1 MQEPVRATPLTGSCW
16 MAAVDP
22 HMHRKKWLSRFRAA
36 GQKLHL
42 VSLGCAKNQVDSE
55 VMLGRLKQAGWTI
68 TNDPEEAQAIVVN
81 TCSFIQTAAEE
92 SIDTIVELAEYKKT
106 GTCRRLV
113 VTGCLPERYREQI
126 VQAIPEVDI
135 FLGTGAFDQIV
146 QAVGDDQVVRD
157 AILPDPELTCLDQHS
172 AARVLTAPH
181 MAYLKIAEGCSNR
194 CSYCIIPKLRGRHKS
209 QPLENVMT
217 EAQDLVSSGVKELV
231 LVAQDTTAYGQDL
244 NPPVTLGHL
253 ISGLAGLFAGG
264 ADEPKFF
271 PWIRVLYG
279 NPESIEESFV
289 RSVAD
294 HARVCSYFDLPIQ
307 HASNRILKRMGRR
320 YTREKLCRLFRR
332 IREIVPDAVLRTT
345 VILGFPGETDQDF
358 QQMLDFAE
366 EIRFDHLGVFVYS
379 DADDIPSHRLRQHVP
394 LGVAQDRYDQLMS
407 TQMDIAAEKNQ
418 KHIGR
423 TLQVLIEED
432 LGNHL
437 FAGRASFQA
446 PEVDGVTY
454 VNTGTSAAPL
464 TIGCFAQARINDAM
478 EYDLMGDVA

>member
-1 MQEPVRATPLTGSCW
+1 
-16 MAAVDP
+16 
-22 HMHRKKWLSRFRAA
+22 
-36 GQKLHL
+36 
-42 VSLGCAKNQVDSE
+42 
-55 VMLGRLKQAGWTI
+55 
-68 TNDPEEAQAIVVN
+68 
-81 TCSFIQTAAEE
+81 
-92 SIDTIVELAEYKKT
+92 
-106 GTCRRLV
+106 
-113 VTGCLPERYREQI
+113 
-126 VQAIPEVDI
+126 
-135 FLGTGAFDQIV
+135 
-146 QAVGDDQVVRD
+146 
-157 AILPDPELTCLDQHS
+157 
-172 AARVLTAPH
+172 

-231 LVAQDTTAYGQDL
+231 LVAQDSTAYGQDL

>member
-1 MQEPVRATPLTGSCW
+1 
-16 MAAVDP
+16 
-22 HMHRKKWLSRFRAA
+22 
-36 GQKLHL
+36 
-42 VSLGCAKNQVDSE
+42 
-55 VMLGRLKQAGWTI
+55 
-68 TNDPEEAQAIVVN
+68 
-81 TCSFIQTAAEE
+81 
-92 SIDTIVELAEYKKT
+92 
-106 GTCRRLV
+106 
-113 VTGCLPERYREQI
+113 
-126 VQAIPEVDI
+126 
-135 FLGTGAFDQIV
+135 
-146 QAVGDDQVVRD
+146 
-157 AILPDPELTCLDQHS
+157 
-172 AARVLTAPH
+172 

-194 CSYCIIPKLRGRHKS
+194 CSYCIIPKLRGHHKS
-209 QPLENVMT
+209 QPLEMVMA
-217 EAQDLVSSGVKELV
+217 EAQELVSSGVKELV

-244 NPPVTLGHL
+244 NPPLTLGSL
-253 ISGLAGLFAGG
+253 ISGLAGLSAGG
-264 ADEPKFF
+264 ENKPKFF

-294 HARVCSYFDLPIQ
+294 HPQVCSYFDLPIQ

-394 LGVAQDRYDQLMS
+394 RGVAQDRYDQLMS

-454 VNTGTSAAPL
+454 VNTGASASPL